1 MLTLVIGGAASGK
14 SEFAEGL
21 VLASPCEKRIYI
33 ATMQPM
39 DDECRARIERHR
51 LMRAEKRFETLERYT
66 GLAGAQ
72 VPSGSVV
79 LLECM
84 SNLCANEMF
93 GAGGSGKNAEGEI
106 LRGVKSL
113 ASRCGELIVV
123 SNEVFSGGSGYGADT
138 LEYMHLLG
146 NVNRGIAAMADRVC
160 EVVCGIPV
168 WHKGCEA

>member
-39 DDECRARIERHR
+39 DAECRARIERHR
-51 LMRAEKRFETLERYT
+51 LMRAEKCFETIECYT
-66 GLAGAQ
+66 DLAGAQ

-93 GAGGSGKNAEGEI
+93 GSSGSGKNAESEI
-106 LRGVKSL
+106 LRGVESL
-113 ASRCGELIVV
+113 TAHCGELIAV

-138 LEYMHLLG
+138 LEYMRLLG
-146 NVNRGIAAMADRVC
+146 SVNRGVAAMADRVC

-168 WHKGCEA
+168 WHKGGTK